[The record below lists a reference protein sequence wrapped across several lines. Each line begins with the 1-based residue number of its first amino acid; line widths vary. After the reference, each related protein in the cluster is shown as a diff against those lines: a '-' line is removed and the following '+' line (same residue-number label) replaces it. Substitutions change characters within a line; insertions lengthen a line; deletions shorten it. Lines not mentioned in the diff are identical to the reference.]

1 LWSVGLWF
9 IHELTGGALTKSSRE
24 IMEILEAFDLTRCA
38 WSAAELAGVDAK
50 TVARYVAVRDAG
62 GDPFTVARRPR
73 AIDPFMAKVEE
84 LVEHSEGKVR
94 ADVVHERLVAM
105 GFSGDER
112 STRRAVAEVKGAWQ
126 DGHRRRY
133 RPWVPEPGMWLQ
145 FDWGEGPRIG
155 GRRTNLFCAW
165 LAWSRFRVIIPT
177 WDRTLGTLVAA
188 LDATLRVIGGVPTYL
203 LTDNEKTVTVEH
215 IAGVAV
221 RHPEMVAAGRHY
233 GATVLT
239 CVPYDPESKGGA
251 ESTVKV
257 AKRDLVPTSA
267 NLLDEYESFTDLVT
281 ACEAVSA
288 GLNAR
293 VHRETS
299 RAPVDMLAE
308 ELGRLHVLPVEAH
321 TAALGQT
328 RTVGDDQ
335 TIRWGSVRYSTPD
348 GYQGRPV
355 WCRVVGDE
363 LVIVARTLAGLTEIC
378 RHLLSTP
385 GWPRIVDA
393 HYPGHPGGNGPRAPK
408 VKARTAGEVAFLA
421 IGPGARHWLIEAG
434 SVGAQR
440 IRSKMAAAVELAAIV
455 GVDHVDAALDVAAT
469 AHRFDDGAVASIC
482 DHLLTGRPHLELV
495 HPDETHSA
503 QPGTAAWQEFGR

>member
-1 LWSVGLWF
+1 M
-9 IHELTGGALTKSSRE
+9 TKSSRE

-38 WSAAELAGVDAK
+38 WSAAELAGCDAK
-50 TVARYVAVRDAG
+50 TITRYVAKRDAG
-62 GDPFTVARRPR
+62 GDPFSVPRRARL
-73 AIDPFMAKVEE
+73 IDPFLDKVEE
-84 LVEHSEGKVR
+84 LVEMSEGKVR

-105 GFSGDER
+105 GFGGDGR
-112 STRRAVAEVKGAWQ
+112 STRRAVAEVKAAWR

-145 FDWGEGPRIG
+145 FDWGEGPCISA
-155 GRRTNLFCAW
+155 RRTNLFCAW
-165 LAWSRFRVIIPT
+165 LAWSRFRVVIPT
-177 WDRTLGTLVAA
+177 WDRTLGSLVAC
-188 LDATLRVIGGVPTYL
+188 LDATLRRIGGAPTYL

-215 IAGVAV
+215 VAGVAV

-233 GATVLT
+233 GATVMT

-267 NLLDEYESFTDLVT
+267 NLLADYASF
-281 ACEAVSA
+281 A
-288 GLNAR
+288 GLAEACANFELKVNAR

-299 RAPVDMLAE
+299 RAPVDMLLE
-308 ELGRLHVLPVEAH
+308 ERARLHVLPVEAH
-321 TAALGQT
+321 TSALGET

-348 GYQGRPV
+348 GHQGRQV

-363 LVIVARTLAGLTEIC
+363 LVVVGRTEVGLSEIC
-378 RHLLSTP
+378 RHQLSTP
-385 GWPRIVDA
+385 GRPRIVDE
-393 HYPGHPGGNGPRAPK
+393 HYPHHPGGNLPRAPRP
-408 VKARTAGEVAFLA
+408 KARTAGEIAFLA
-421 IGPGARHWLIEAG
+421 LGPGAERWLVEAA

-440 IRSKMAAAVELAAIV
+440 IRTKMAAAVELAALV
-455 GVDHVDAALDVAAT
+455 GVGPVDAALAVAAQ
-469 AHRFDDGAVASIC
+469 AHRFDDGAIASIC
-482 DHLLTGRPHLELV
+482 DHLLAGRPHLEVV
-495 HPDETHSA
+495 HADETHSA

>member
-1 LWSVGLWF
+1 
-9 IHELTGGALTKSSRE
+9 LTKSSRE

-38 WSAAELAGVDAK
+38 WSAAELAGCDAK

-62 GDPFTVARRPR
+62 GDPFVVTRRARL
-73 AIDPFMAKVEE
+73 IDPFLAKVEE
-84 LVEHSEGKVR
+84 LVDMSEGKVR

-105 GFSGDER
+105 GFTGDER
-112 STRRAVAEVKGAWQ
+112 STRRAVAEAKAAWR

-145 FDWGEGPRIG
+145 FDWGEGPRIAA
-155 GRRTNLFCAW
+155 RRTNLFCAW

-177 WDRTLGTLVAA
+177 WDRTLGSLVAC
-188 LDATLRVIGGVPTYL
+188 LDATLRTIGGAPTYL

-215 IAGVAV
+215 VAGVAV

-233 GATVLT
+233 GCTVLT

-267 NLLDEYESFTDLVT
+267 NLLDDYVSFNDLVA
-281 ACEAVSA
+281 ACETVAA

-299 RAPVDMLAE
+299 RAPIDMLIE
-308 ELGRLHVLPVEAH
+308 ERARLHVLPAEAH
-321 TAALGQT
+321 TAALGET
-328 RTVGDDQ
+328 RAVGDDQ

-348 GYQGRPV
+348 GHQGQPV

-363 LVIVARTLAGLTEIC
+363 LVIAARTETGLAEIC
-378 RHLLSTP
+378 RHPLSTP
-385 GWPRIVDA
+385 GRPRIVDE
-393 HYPGHPGGNGPRAPK
+393 HYPHHPGGNTPRSPRP
-408 VKARTAGEVAFLA
+408 KARTAGEIAFLA
-421 IGPGARHWLIEAG
+421 LGPGAERWLVEAA

-440 IRSKMAAAVELAAIV
+440 IRTKMAAAVELAALV
-455 GVDHVDAALDVAAT
+455 GVAAVDAALAVAAD
-469 AHRFDDGAVASIC
+469 AHRFDDGALASIC
-482 DHLLTGRPHLELV
+482 DHLLAGRPHLELV
-495 HPDETHSA
+495 RADEAHSA
-503 QPGTAAWQEFGR
+503 QPGTAVWQEFGR